1 MRTRVS
7 RRRVVPR
14 TIEPVR
20 CDTVTG
26 RDHELRIPHPTE
38 QGRAGVTAYALV
50 HGAWHG
56 AWCWERL
63 AAELEGCGHRVVAV
77 DLPSDDA
84 TATFETYAE
93 VVVRALEADGAE
105 EVVVVGHSLAGL
117 TIPLVAARRPV
128 SRLVYLCALIP
139 IPGRSFAE
147 QMQIEPDT
155 LLREF
160 HAGMSEPDDQ
170 GRTRWE
176 DRGVARS
183 VLYADCDERDASAA
197 FERLRPQAQTP
208 YAEPCPIEGFPLT
221 PCTYIVCGEDR
232 IVNPDRSRTIARG
245 RLDAE
250 HVELPGSHSPFLS
263 RPDEL
268 AAVLHERAEVTT

>member
-1 MRTRVS
+1 MTDYV
-7 RRRVVPR
+7 
-14 TIEPVR
+14 
-20 CDTVTG
+20 
-26 RDHELRIPHPTE
+26 
-38 QGRAGVTAYALV
+38 LV

-63 AAELEGCGHRVVAV
+63 AAELEARRHRVVAV
-77 DLPSDDA
+77 DLPCDDV

-93 VVVRALEADGAE
+93 VVGQALEAEGVNDA
-105 EVVVVGHSLAGL
+105 VVVGHSLAGL

-139 IPGRSFAE
+139 IPGCSFVE
-147 QMQIEPDT
+147 QMQIEPDA

-160 HAGMSEPDDQ
+160 QAGMSDPDEQ

-176 DRGVARS
+176 DQAVARG
-183 VLYADCDERDASAA
+183 VLYADCDERDASTA

-208 YAEPCPIEGFPLT
+208 YAERCPIEAFPST
-221 PCTYIVCGEDR
+221 PRTSIVCGEDR
-232 IVNPDRSRTIARG
+232 IVNPDVSRRVARG

-250 HVELPGSHSPFLS
+250 LVELPGSHSPFLS

-268 AAVLHERAEVTT
+268 ARVLHERT